1 MQAILHQQ
9 EFSQFFPTP
18 HQSSLRPDIR
28 IQPPNHR
35 ILNPR
40 ENIRGG
46 FLMPSPEKLP
56 PASIEAEEALLG
68 AILFDPKV
76 IGKLSDWLPVNAFY
90 VGSHQAIY
98 SAALKLF
105 SENRPTDLITIST
118 YLDNHGNL
126 EYVGG
131 MAKLSQLLNRTVS
144 ASSFDGYARLIFEK
158 YKLRELIAIGYQIA
172 ELGFDQTRDLED
184 VYAEIKS
191 LLPSEITGASQGEK
205 SLKIKMVRYSLY
217 NKFKTKKLEM
227 EAEINE
233 EGNLLDATSK
243 LAAKVEET
251 AEELWREE
259 DQ

>member
-1 MQAILHQQ
+1 MQAILHWQ

-18 HQSSLRPDIR
+18 HQGSLRPDIR

-40 ENIRGG
+40 ENIRRG
-46 FLMPSPEKLP
+46 FLMTNSDKLP

-76 IGKLSDWLPVNAFY
+76 MGKLSDWLPVKAFY

-105 SENRPTDLITIST
+105 SENKPTDLITIST
-118 YLDNHGNL
+118 YLDNRGNL

-172 ELGFDQTRDLED
+172 ELGYDQTRDLED

-205 SLKIKMVRYSLY
+205 SLKIKVVRYSLY
-217 NKFKTKKLEM
+217 DKSKTKKLEM
-227 EAEINE
+227 EAEVNE
-233 EGNLLDATSK
+233 ESNLLNATGK
-243 LAAKVEET
+243 LAAKVKET
-251 AEELWREE
+251 AEELWEE
-259 DQ
+259 NK